1 MYFDFKSYSSKSFLP
16 QSELS
21 RFVFLSSNRKRRSKN
36 EHTEIDSPTITTP
49 GHTQEL
55 ATIQLEVSSPIDDQK
70 EDIDSSLSKKGIIL
84 LEDEFTYKGIT
95 DFAKKQ
101 VLDLASSGVSDIE
114 IYINSGG
121 GDLMSFMSLHD
132 SILLVQKAN
141 DCLVSTIVNG
151 IAASAAA
158 IVLQAGAVRYA
169 TTNSRVM
176 IHEVSFGFEGKT
188 TNFKHEFE
196 SIKKFEKT
204 AFGIWASKMGI
215 SIKELESRIGNRD
228 LYFSAKEAKKNNLID
243 III

>member
-1 MYFDFKSYSSKSFLP
+1 MQFDFTAYKNKP
-16 QSELS
+16 VCPISELS
-21 RFVFLSSNRKRRSKN
+21 RFVFMSKN
-36 EHTEIDSPTITTP
+36 TRKIYQNDKKLTEELEIGDDDKDSIDN
-49 GHTQEL
+49 
-55 ATIQLEVSSPIDDQK
+55 
-70 EDIDSSLSKKGIIL
+70 SLSKKGIIL

-101 VLDLASSGVSDIE
+101 VLDLASSEVEDIE

-132 SILLVQKAN
+132 TILLVQKARN
-141 DCLVSTIVNG
+141 CTVSTIVNG

-158 IVLQAGAVRYA
+158 IVLQAGKNRFA
-169 TTNSRVM
+169 TKNSRVM

-215 SIKELESRIGNRD
+215 STKELKTRMGSRD
-228 LYFSAKEAKKNNLID
+228 LYFSAREALNNNLID
-243 III
+243 YII